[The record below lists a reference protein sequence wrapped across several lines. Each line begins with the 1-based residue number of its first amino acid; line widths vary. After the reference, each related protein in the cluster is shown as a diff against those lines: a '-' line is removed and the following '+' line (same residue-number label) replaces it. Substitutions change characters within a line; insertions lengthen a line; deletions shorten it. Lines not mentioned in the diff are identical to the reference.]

1 MKVGMVRAQ
10 GVRCG
15 KARCVDREVGR
26 LEGREVEQM
35 EGHGTQQR
43 TQGGSSPLTRRTSA
57 ARTAAPLLRDL
68 ERAGQGW
75 AGLPLTADL
84 AGLRERHAQ

>member
-35 EGHGTQQR
+35 EDGTQQR

-84 AGLRERHAQ
+84 AGLWERHAQ